1 MRQTV
6 VIHRRSVTC
15 NCHRH
20 IDRIDGQHTIHN
32 LERHRAEVV
41 VSIGEV
47 SRCEIHSV
55 STNIRA
61 ASRVTSTE
69 REVISR
75 VQSRRLIT
83 DLDGGHIVTRHHLFR
98 TVVIHCTAVLG
109 DGHRHIDRIDGQ
121 HTIHNLERHRAEVVV
136 RIGEVSRRKVHG
148 VCTNIRA
155 TDGRIAIEREVIRG
169 VKRVADSH
177 VITCH
182 DMFISIII
190 CRTTVLGDGHRHIDR
205 VNRLVT
211 VCHVEGHIREVI
223 IIVGEHL
230 TSQAHVSRT
239 SICPGCSSRTREREV
254 LIGVKVI
261 ANRDIVTAHTV
272 LCSVVIHCRGVAR
285 DRHRHFNRID
295 LQRTVH
301 NIERHRAK
309 VAVRIGEV
317 SSRKVHVVSSD
328 VRTLG
333 RVTAAEREV
342 CRRVQCRGLVADLD
356 RGHVIT
362 RHHLFSA
369 VVVHFV
375 AVLGDGHRHVNRVDG
390 QRTIGHIERHRAEV
404 AVRIS
409 KIRSRQT
416 HRIGTDICAACRR
429 ITVEGE
435 VCRCI

>member
-15 NCHRH
+15 NCHGH

-55 STNIRA
+55 STNICA
-61 ASRVTSTE
+61 ASRVTTAE
-69 REVISR
+69 CKVINGVQRVADDHVIACYDMLGAIVVSR
-75 VQSRRLIT
+75 
-83 DLDGGHIVTRHHLFR
+83 
-98 TVVIHCTAVLG
+98 TAVLG

-121 HTIHNLERHRAEVVV
+121 HTIYNLERHRAEVVV

-155 TDGRIAIEREVIRG
+155 TDGRIAIEREVIRC

-239 SICPGCSSRTREREV
+239 SIRPGCSSRTREREV

-285 DRHRHFNRID
+285 DRHRHFNRVNR
-295 LQRTVH
+295 QRTIY
-301 NIERHRAK
+301 NLERHRSE
-309 VAVRIGEV
+309 VGVRIGEV
-317 SSRKVHVVSSD
+317 SSRKVHVVCSD
-328 VRTLG
+328 VRALG
-333 RVTAAEREV
+333 RVAAAEREV
-342 CRRVQCRGLVADLD
+342 RCRVQCRGLVADLD
-356 RGHVIT
+356 GGHVVT
-362 RHHLFSA
+362 RHHLFSTIIIHRST
-369 VVVHFV
+369 VF
-375 AVLGDGHRHVNRVDG
+375 GDGHRHINRVDG
-390 QRTIGHIERHRAEV
+390 Q
-404 AVRIS
+404 
-409 KIRSRQT
+409 
-416 HRIGTDICAACRR
+416 
-429 ITVEGE
+429 
-435 VCRCI
+435 